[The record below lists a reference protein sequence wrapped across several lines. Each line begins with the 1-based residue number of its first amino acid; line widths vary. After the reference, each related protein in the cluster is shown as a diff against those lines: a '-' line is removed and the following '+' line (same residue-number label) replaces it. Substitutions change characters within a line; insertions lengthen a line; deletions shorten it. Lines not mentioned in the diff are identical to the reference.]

1 MRGGRVALVIV
12 AVVLASPTALDA
24 AQVRTCTATRAD
36 SLGPFYEP
44 GAPRRAKVGNGYLL
58 SGVVRS
64 TRNCRPLTGARVEF
78 WLAGPD
84 GEYADR
90 YRATVIAGRGGR
102 YRFESHFP
110 PPYSGRPS
118 HIHIRVSAA
127 RHRTLVTQHYPR
139 RGAESARFNLTLRP
153 R

>member
-1 MRGGRVALVIV
+1 MR
-12 AVVLASPTALDA
+12 AVVVFLAFAIAAACVTAGVA
-24 AQVRTCTATRAD
+24 APSRNCTPTRAD

-44 GAPRRAKVGNGYLL
+44 GAPRRAKVGSGYAL

-64 TRNCRPLTGARVEF
+64 TRNCRPLAGARVEF

-84 GEYADR
+84 GEYGDAW
-90 YRATVIAGRGGR
+90 RATVVSGRGGR
-102 YRFESHFP
+102 YRFQSHFP

-139 RGAESARFNLTLRP
+139 RGMASARFNLTLRP

>member
-1 MRGGRVALVIV
+1 M
-12 AVVLASPTALDA
+12 
-24 AQVRTCTATRAD
+24 TRALAAGLVAALAAAATGAPTGAATCRPTPTD

-44 GAPRRAKVGNGYLL
+44 NAPVRSKVGTGYVLT
-58 SGVVRS
+58 GVVRS
-64 TRNCRPLTGARVEF
+64 SRTCRPVARARIEL

-90 YRATVIAGRGGR
+90 YRATIFSTRTGA
-102 YRFESHFP
+102 YRFQSHFP

-118 HIHIRVSAA
+118 HVHLRVTA
-127 RHRTLVTQHYPR
+127 RGFRTLVTQHYPR
-139 RGAESARFNLTLRP
+139 RGTTRATFPIVLVP